1 MYHYRRNL
9 MIFSV
14 LLLLLGLLRTVS
26 FVQQMGSWMELF
38 KMDNIDMVKLV
49 LLFLCDLLTS
59 IGAVV
64 SGVMGILLRKK
75 DKGLIVWSIL
85 SFVVCIAFFANAMLI
100 IVNSNAST
108 AITAAAVA
116 WPIWPL
122 CLRCRGCASSAWRR
136 TGKKK
141 CRRTKSNFAH
151 FCKKTGCA

>member
-64 SGVMGILLRKK
+64 SGE
-75 DKGLIVWSIL
+75 WE
-85 SFVVCIAFFANAMLI
+85 FC
-100 IVNSNAST
+100 
-108 AITAAAVA
+108 
-116 WPIWPL
+116 
-122 CLRCRGCASSAWRR
+122 C
-136 TGKKK
+136 GK
-141 CRRTKSNFAH
+141 RTKV
-151 FCKKTGCA
+151 

>member
-100 IVNSNAST
+100 IVTSNGQYSNYSSRRGLAYL
-108 AITAAAVA
+108 AALPALQG
-116 WPIWPL
+116 L
-122 CLRCRGCASSAWRR
+122 CFIGVEKNWEE
-136 TGKKK
+136 KMQKNQK
-141 CRRTKSNFAH
+141 
-151 FCKKTGCA
+151 

>member
-14 LLLLLGLLRTVS
+14 LLLLLGLLRTVF

-100 IVNSNAST
+100 IVNSNGQYSNYSSRRGLAYL
-108 AITAAAVA
+108 AALPALQG
-116 WPIWPL
+116 L
-122 CLRCRGCASSAWRR
+122 CFIGV
-136 TGKKK
+136 
-141 CRRTKSNFAH
+141 
-151 FCKKTGCA
+151 

>member
-59 IGAVV
+59 IGAVLHRRGEELGRKNAEEPKV
-64 SGVMGILLRKK
+64 ILPISVKNRLCIKHSRFLFYLYFFCMEKPRPFTSEIRLTMRKHSG
-75 DKGLIVWSIL
+75 SIWWI
-85 SFVVCIAFFANAMLI
+85 SFSALG
-100 IVNSNAST
+100 SSRLDST
-108 AITAAAVA
+108 ESTSWVF
-116 WPIWPL
+116 
-122 CLRCRGCASSAWRR
+122 
-136 TGKKK
+136 
-141 CRRTKSNFAH
+141 CRR
-151 FCKKTGCA
+151 